1 MTARTKRA
9 AALAVLVTSLPIDVS
24 CASSADV
31 PANGITNPRRVTYGD
46 EPSQFV
52 ELWLPADA
60 AVPPPVVVLIH
71 GGFWRA
77 QYGLELM
84 VPLAADLVARGFAV
98 LNIEYRRVGQ
108 PGGGYPG
115 TLEDVAAAID
125 TLASSAL
132 VVDLK
137 NVVFVGHSAGG
148 HLALWAAGRGG
159 LSADA
164 PGAGPSVLPR
174 LAIGL
179 GPVFDLV
186 AGDAAGVGGGAVTS
200 FMGGSADEL
209 PDEYYIAT
217 PSTSANVPLA
227 VVRGSLDDIV
237 PAQFA
242 VPTPIGDVMVI
253 DIDGDDHFD
262 LIDPVSKSWA
272 AVIEL
277 LIEPN

>member
-1 MTARTKRA
+1 M
-9 AALAVLVTSLPIDVS
+9 
-24 CASSADV
+24 
-31 PANGITNPRRVTYGD
+31 TNPRRVTYGD